1 MSSANAQSRI
11 DEVQGV
17 AEASVLDPATHDWE
31 DLDLTPRARKTVQE
45 IARRVSNG
53 KRVAALFSGPAGA
66 GKTRAASLLAR
77 ELDRQVI
84 HVDLSELPGDDR
96 SGDTQQ
102 VLDKVFASADPESSV
117 LLFDEAEALFGKTNT
132 ADSGAPPSPTEQH
145 FLEQIARFPGLTIVA
160 THQCRRIDPQLVRR
174 LHYTVRI

>member
-11 DEVQGV
+11 DEMQGV

-31 DLDLTPRARKTVQE
+31 DLDLTPRARKTVRE
-45 IARRVSNG
+45 IARRVNDG

-84 HVDLSELPGDDR
+84 QVDLSDLAGDCP
-96 SGDTQQ
+96 SESQQ
-102 VLDKVFASADPESSV
+102 VLDEVFSSADPQSTV
-117 LLFDEAEALFGKTNT
+117 LLFDEAEALFGKNRV
-132 ADSGAPPSPTEQH
+132 SESSQPPSPTEQY
-145 FLEQIARFPGLTIVA
+145 FLEHIANFPGLAIVA

-174 LHYTVRI
+174 LHYTVKI